1 MKIYDTPT
9 SFNFPHS
16 IEEESFDD
24 AVQDLIER
32 TEDSMDAL
40 TRNFYDLDK
49 AFYDFITDSIY
60 DSVKEGAGYDHHYF
74 CELAREEMV
83 PYIEQYFYN
92 NKKVELK
99 MKLEDFP
106 VLSKILSDTDID
118 TTHKLINQV
127 VYGKILIVK
136 YERFEFQ

>member
-9 SFNFPHS
+9 GFNFPRS
-16 IEEESFDD
+16 IEEESLDD
-24 AVQDLIER
+24 AVQDLTER
-32 TEDSMDAL
+32 TQDGMSAIARTM
-40 TRNFYDLDK
+40 YDLYK
-49 AFYDFITDSIY
+49 PFYDFITDSIY
-60 DSVKEGAGYDHHYF
+60 DSVKEGAGYDEYYF
-74 CELAREEMV
+74 IELADEEMV

-99 MKLEDFP
+99 MKIKDFP
-106 VLSKILSDTDID
+106 VLSKILADTDID

-127 VYGKILIVK
+127 VYGNILIVK